1 MEVSSCDEVENVCPN
16 IAELVQCPGRG
27 VAITGPAREGSS
39 YDFVTRFFSPKYG
52 INEVIVQYKNVFHH
66 AKIVSL
72 TVGNQSFISPQRM
85 LELGILHQQ
94 VLVN

>member
-1 MEVSSCDEVENVCPN
+1 VEVSSCDEVENVCPN

-27 VAITGPAREGSS
+27 IAITGPAREGSS

-52 INEVIVQYKNVFHH
+52 INEVIMQYKHVFHH

>member
-52 INEVIVQYKNVFHH
+52 INEVITQYKHVFHR

-72 TVGNQSFISPQRM
+72 TVGNKIFHVCSK
-85 LELGILHQQ
+85 ECW
-94 VLVN
+94 N